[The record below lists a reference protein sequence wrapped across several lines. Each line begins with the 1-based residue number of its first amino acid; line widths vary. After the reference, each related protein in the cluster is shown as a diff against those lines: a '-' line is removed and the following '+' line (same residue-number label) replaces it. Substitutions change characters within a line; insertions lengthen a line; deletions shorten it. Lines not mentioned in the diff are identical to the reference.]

1 MTSAGLTVRE
11 KEPVLVPPALS
22 VTVAMKLT
30 GPAES
35 GMPESSPAVLM
46 LSPVPVSPV
55 PVAAHTN
62 GATPVPAVTAN
73 CCEYELPTAAAG
85 SVAGVAMVTAG
96 AIDPVNCW
104 LPVMGLGL
112 VASVATTVYW

>member
-1 MTSAGLTVRE
+1 MTSAGLTVSE

-22 VTVAMKLT
+22 VTVAMKLM

-35 GMPESSPAVLM
+35 GMPESSPVVLM
-46 LSPVPVSPV
+46 LSPVPLN

-73 CCEYELPTAAAG
+73 CCEYEVPTAAAG

-104 LPVMGLGL
+104 LPVSGLGL